1 MISKIIQ
8 PGKSFAGVCRYLCEN
23 IRRAEVILSQGVR
36 DYDHKLM
43 AQDFEQQRRSNPG
56 LQSPVQHIILSYYP
70 GEKLDNELLAGIARE
85 YLEKVGISNT
95 QFVVVK
101 HNDRDHLHTHII
113 CNRVDNDGKTI
124 RDSFLGLRGKKAA
137 QALTLQYGLK
147 QALQKDLQ
155 LTHLERM
162 NHYEATRY
170 EIFRTVAELLPKC
183 NSIDELKKRLAA
195 CEIELIFKYKG
206 QTREVQGLSF
216 KKGAF
221 KYKGSEI
228 DREFSYRKLSKKL
241 VLQQSQKQVQRG
253 ERLYGLDQHQGRPV
267 LQRNRLLE
275 ELLKPEREQEQ
286 TPHELLQKKRKH
298 KHKGLGL

>member
-1 MISKIIQ
+1 MISKIIS

-23 IRRAEVILSQGVR
+23 TRRAEVILSEGVR

-43 AQDFEQQRRSNPG
+43 AQDFEQQRRYNPS

-70 GEKLDNELLAGIARE
+70 GEKLDNEQLAEIAKE
-85 YLEKVGISNT
+85 YLEKTGISNT

-101 HNDRDHLHTHII
+101 HNDRDHLHTHIV
-113 CNRVDNDGKTI
+113 CNRVNNDGKTI

-137 QALTLQYGLK
+137 QALTLHHGLK

-170 EIFRTVAELLPKC
+170 EIYRTVAELLPKS
-183 NSIDELKKRLAA
+183 NSIDELKARLAA
-195 CEIELIFKYKG
+195 REIELIFKYKS
-206 QTREVQGLSF
+206 QTREAQGLSF

-228 DREFSYRKLSKKL
+228 DREFSYRKLSKQL
-241 VLQQSQKQVQRG
+241 VLQQSQRQVQRS
-253 ERLYGLDQHQGRPV
+253 ERLHSVDEHQGRHIS
-267 LQRNRLLE
+267 QHNRLLE

-286 TPHELLQKKRKH
+286 TPHELLQKKRKQKRQSQH
-298 KHKGLGL
+298 L